1 VLDNK
6 NTLRKFVECNPEF
19 QNQNFC
25 LSDVFKKHEAIE
37 SEVKNYLLGLM
48 WHNIKKIKPM
58 YNTTLDVSFPNDL
71 SNIFKAIVKRHDL
84 VHRGGKNK
92 DNKLVVVTDENLR
105 DLIVDAENFINS
117 IDEQVDNDDD
127 PF

>member
-1 VLDNK
+1 M
-6 NTLRKFVECNPEF
+6 
-19 QNQNFC
+19 
-25 LSDVFKKHEAIE
+25 
-37 SEVKNYLLGLM
+37 NYLLGLM